1 VLALGQRLCSDD
13 PAFGAHLCSGKLAQ
27 PLTAPAVTS
36 LRPPWPAQLVA
47 SLCHHARKPS
57 NSMSLVTDNVDNVGW
72 RASTPQLSLHR
83 AKAVRA
89 DLQSNVGAIRVQTR
103 GQAHLEP

>member
-1 VLALGQRLCSDD
+1 
-13 PAFGAHLCSGKLAQ
+13 
-27 PLTAPAVTS
+27 
-36 LRPPWPAQLVA
+36 
-47 SLCHHARKPS
+47 
-57 NSMSLVTDNVDNVGW
+57 MSLVTDNVDNVGW